1 MALFEEVTSIEEVTV
16 DALVGEGKKFKTV
29 DDLAKGKAES
39 DRVIMAREQELAE
52 LREELKK
59 RETVEDIIQR
69 VTRPPVQSPLPVTES
84 QPTPATSG
92 ITDEDLVQR
101 IREVTSEATRAEKVA
116 RHAEEVA
123 TRLVEVFGSEEAA
136 NRAITAKAQEL
147 GVSVEFLQST
157 AVQSPK
163 AFYAQIG
170 LDAVPTSPQS
180 TPRTNG
186 SIVPEALGNNHQ
198 GPKPGTYSYYQ
209 EILRTKGSTAY
220 FDPRVQ
226 NQLMKDAFAASKNGI
241 DFYKT

>member
-69 VTRPPVQSPLPVTES
+69 VTKPPVQSPMQVSEPQPV
-84 QPTPATSG
+84 PVTSG

-101 IREVTSEATRAEKVA
+101 IREVTSEATRAEKIA
-116 RHAEEVA
+116 QNTEEVA
-123 TRLVEVFGSEEAA
+123 IRLVEVFGSEEAA
-136 NRAITAKAQEL
+136 NHAITVKAREL

-157 AVQSPK
+157 AIQSPK

-170 LDAVPTSPQS
+170 LDALTPTPQS
-180 TPRTNG
+180 SPRTTG
-186 SIVPEALGNNHQ
+186 SILTEALENNHR

-209 EILRTKGSTAY
+209 EILKTKGSTAY
-220 FDPRVQ
+220 FDPKVQ
-226 NQLMKDAFAASKNGI
+226 NQLMKDAFAAAQSGV